1 MQENNTEYKGIFKS
15 TFLFGF
21 VQVVRLL
28 VSLIKNKIVA
38 LLLGPTGVGAI
49 GIYNNMVNMIK
60 TGAGLGISQSA
71 VKDVSEANASG
82 RIEDFSR
89 TISLTHK
96 LVLFTSI
103 LGLTVTIIL
112 SPFLSKISFDSFQYT
127 IPFIILSLAVAFD
140 VLVDNQL
147 AILKGMRKLR
157 SLAYASMIG
166 AVAALITGV
175 PLFFIFREKGIVP
188 SIVISAIATAVV
200 STYYVRKIEYKKIEL
215 SFKEVIKEGTP
226 MIKMGSS
233 MMTANFLSFF
243 FNMVVLSFIQKM
255 GGLTDVGLYNAGSVL
270 VVSYFSMVT
279 SALNTDYYPRIA
291 AVNKDNIRLQQE
303 SDQQSRAGLILIF
316 PLVVLFVFLAPVA
329 IDLLYSNE
337 FVDALHYTDWAILG
351 IIISVVS
358 NCLGYII
365 IVKQEAKM
373 YFIIAILFNTLSIPL
388 FWGLYAWQGLKGLG
402 LAYAINV
409 LAQLLTYL
417 FICKRKYSIAI
428 GKRVSA
434 ELIAICGLTILTA
447 SARNMEDPVL
457 RYVLGS
463 MLVVLSISYSLIILR
478 KDMNIDI
485 LLSIRKRLGIK

>member
-1 MQENNTEYKGIFKS
+1 MSESKSEYKGIFKS

-82 RIEDFSR
+82 RVEDFSR

-112 SPFLSKISFDSFQYT
+112 SPFLSKISFDNYQYT
-127 IPFIILSLAVAFD
+127 FPFIILSLAVAFD

-200 STYYVRKIEYKKIEL
+200 
-215 SFKEVIKEGTP
+215 
-226 MIKMGSS
+226 
-233 MMTANFLSFF
+233 
-243 FNMVVLSFIQKM
+243 
-255 GGLTDVGLYNAGSVL
+255 
-270 VVSYFSMVT
+270 
-279 SALNTDYYPRIA
+279 
-291 AVNKDNIRLQQE
+291 
-303 SDQQSRAGLILIF
+303 
-316 PLVVLFVFLAPVA
+316 
-329 IDLLYSNE
+329 
-337 FVDALHYTDWAILG
+337 
-351 IIISVVS
+351 
-358 NCLGYII
+358 
-365 IVKQEAKM
+365 
-373 YFIIAILFNTLSIPL
+373 
-388 FWGLYAWQGLKGLG
+388 
-402 LAYAINV
+402 
-409 LAQLLTYL
+409 
-417 FICKRKYSIAI
+417 
-428 GKRVSA
+428 
-434 ELIAICGLTILTA
+434 
-447 SARNMEDPVL
+447 
-457 RYVLGS
+457 
-463 MLVVLSISYSLIILR
+463 
-478 KDMNIDI
+478 
-485 LLSIRKRLGIK
+485 